1 MKIRT
6 ILAFAAAPAALAVAL
21 LGTGTAAHAAV
32 APTTRTLVTNEH
44 HVTDT
49 TSVPTGK
56 MDPSGGGPIW
66 AYDDLSRIVTV
77 TPDAQ
82 APGSY
87 DVSISTVGYAHP
99 FANPITGKAWHPKNH
114 NVYMLGSIR
123 VCRDAAGRRAPGE
136 PPAGVDERQ
145 LPLGR
150 RAQRGVRPAEGQ
162 LRTGP
167 PGRRRA
173 LQLHLLRRARRAER
187 RAVQPGRLTRPGA
200 WRI

>member
-1 MKIRT
+1 MKIRI
-6 ILAFAAAPAALAVAL
+6 ILAAAAAPAALAVAL

-32 APTTRTLVTNEH
+32 TPATRTLVTNEH

-99 FANPITGKAWHPKNH
+99 FANPITGKAWHPKND

-123 VCRDAAGRRAPGE
+123 YVVTPPSGVHPVSHLPVWTSGSYRSGGVLNEAFGLPRDSSALVHQAGDAHYSFTYF
-136 PPAGVDERQ
+136 GV
-145 LPLGR
+145 
-150 RAQRGVRPAEGQ
+150 
-162 LRTGP
+162 
-167 PGRRRA
+167 
-173 LQLHLLRRARRAER
+173 
-187 RAVQPGRLTRPGA
+187 PGA
-200 WRI
+200 PNGGLYSQVG

>member
-1 MKIRT
+1 MRIRT
-6 ILAFAAAPAALAVAL
+6 ILAVAAAPAALAAVL

-32 APTTRTLVTNEH
+32 TPVTRTLVTNEY

-56 MDPSGGGPIW
+56 TDPSGGGPIW

-82 APGSY
+82 AAGSY

-99 FANPITGKAWHPKNH
+99 FANPITGKAWHPKND

-123 VCRDAAGRRAPGE
+123 YVVT
-136 PPAGVDERQ
+136 PPAGVHPVSH
-145 LPLGR
+145 LPVRTSGSYRSGDVLNEAFGLPKGSP
-150 RAQRGVRPAEGQ
+150 ALVHQADDAHYSFTYFGV
-162 LRTGP
+162 
-167 PGRRRA
+167 
-173 LQLHLLRRARRAER
+173 
-187 RAVQPGRLTRPGA
+187 PGA
-200 WRI
+200 PDGGLYSQAG